1 MWAVRPFG
9 PHRFFFAIS
18 DPKGEEKAFFA
29 ERNFDI

>member
-1 MWAVRPFG
+1 VGGAAIRSAPL
-9 PHRFFFAIS
+9 FFAIS